1 MINIRKDFKTHIVEM
16 VNADRELK
24 AKWDELPKKS
34 REMLRAIDAGE
45 RTPNLLNDIM
55 FKSVFSPEINP
66 DWLSKLISA
75 ILGQDIRILRPMSTE
90 GIYLSMNSKGVLFD
104 IMVELENGEI
114 AIVEVQRRGVNM
126 PPQRPVVYS
135 ANAVVRQH
143 ATLRGQKK
151 EEIDYEDIHPVYTI
165 IILEESTDDFKEYPE
180 FHHHFEQKS
189 NTGLDLELIQYYDY
203 ICLDVFR
210 KNKPYTTEQ
219 LILWLDFLS
228 ITDTDEMEVFLTDHS
243 EFVEIYA
250 KACEM
255 LADREELL
263 NMLAEIAAGED
274 VVASLNKT
282 NESRIRKMKKQLKEQ
297 KTQLKEQDIQ
307 LKEQDVQLKEQQDR
321 IRELEAQVAAMSGN
335 DFSKR

>member
-1 MINIRKDFKTHIVEM
+1 M
-16 VNADRELK
+16 
-24 AKWDELPKKS
+24 
-34 REMLRAIDAGE
+34 
-45 RTPNLLNDIM
+45 
-55 FKSVFSPEINP
+55 
-66 DWLSKLISA
+66 
-75 ILGQDIRILRPMSTE
+75 
-90 GIYLSMNSKGVLFD
+90 
-104 IMVELENGEI
+104 
-114 AIVEVQRRGVNM
+114 
-126 PPQRPVVYS
+126 
-135 ANAVVRQH
+135 
-143 ATLRGQKK
+143 
-151 EEIDYEDIHPVYTI
+151 
-165 IILEESTDDFKEYPE
+165 EESTDDFREYPE

-228 ITDTDEMEVFLTDHS
+228 ITDTDEMEVFLTDHP

-250 KACEM
+250 RACEM

-263 NMLAEIAAGED
+263 IMLAEIAAGED

-307 LKEQDVQLKEQQDR
+307 LKEQGVQLKEQDIQLKEQQDR